1 MNTHN
6 PVDLFIQQK
15 NNNVI
20 YMCHLVG
27 FVKRY
32 ALHRFFLCPQKTV
45 VVSTIFTIVKK
56 FVDCSIKVSLL
67 TVIESLKV
75 TKIYSEVSSNIC
87 LLSLDYQ
94 DMFADSVF
102 VHTSFDVLIAVV
114 SLNSCAVRYC

>member
-1 MNTHN
+1 
-6 PVDLFIQQK
+6 
-15 NNNVI
+15 
-20 YMCHLVG
+20 MCHLVG

-32 ALHRFFLCPQKTV
+32 ALHRFFLCPKKTV

-56 FVDCSIKVSLL
+56 FVVVLRYHLL

-94 DMFADSVF
+94 DMFADSNVF

-114 SLNSCAVRYC
+114 SLNSCAVRYCGVVMCLLAVHNACTFV